1 MKLGRSLP
9 QLVEAVTDLHAS
21 GVGLRSLSE
30 NIDTRTPGGL
40 LII

>member
-9 QLVEAVTDLHAS
+9 QLVEAVTDLHAR

-30 NIDTRTPGGL
+30 NIDTTTPGAL
-40 LII
+40 LIV